1 MVPDLVLKAILSSKK
16 SASEIFKFC
25 EINDICQDK
34 PSPSGEKQVKPLVA
48 KQIFKVSG
56 YRVDKNFDYRK
67 LLKEM
72 IKVLLKYRASTFDL
86 SKSFADGLNDSQD
99 NLVKIKPEDRKF
111 LAATGSIELYAFLL
125 HNGIDLRSLSPTG
138 GNFKLPEI
146 HSYLNSV
153 KTTEI

>member
-25 EINDICQDK
+25 ETNNICQDK
-34 PSPSGEKQVKPLVA
+34 PGPSGEKQIKPIVA

-72 IKVLLKYRASTFDL
+72 INVLLKYRASTFDL

-99 NLVKIKPEDRKF
+99 NLVKITSRDRKF

-138 GNFKLPEI
+138 GNFKITEI
-146 HSYLNSV
+146 QSFLDSV
-153 KTTEI
+153 KDSEI